1 LNRGFNSSLNDDT
14 VVTCKVEIAGSSA
27 ITLVGRRLGERR
39 REVAQV
45 GKQQS
50 GAGGRRAGSSFRR
63 GWGVGRGPR
72 LGNGAASDGG
82 GEVRGRPA
90 TARSRGGS
98 CVQVGRRRVRLCRQ
112 GWEILCLFGCQVR
125 KNLGTRSAK
134 GILGCTGDPFLPYP
148 FPCAYLETRRE
159 NYRNRRGD
167 RDTSS
172 RLSQS
177 RGQENEDRHRAEG
190 P

>member
-90 TARSRGGS
+90 TARRILRPSGEAARAFVQAGLGNPMLVWLSGEEKPGYQIRKRNFRVHGGS
-98 CVQVGRRRVRLCRQ
+98 LPSLPCP
-112 GWEILCLFGCQVR
+112 LCLFGNQKR
-125 KNLGTRSAK
+125 KLQEQTR
-134 GILGCTGDPFLPYP
+134 G
-148 FPCAYLETRRE
+148 
-159 NYRNRRGD
+159 
-167 RDTSS
+167 
-172 RLSQS
+172 
-177 RGQENEDRHRAEG
+177 
-190 P
+190 